1 MKLSPRLKAI
11 ADWIEPKSTVGD
23 VGSDHGYL
31 MTYLL
36 ENKIIES
43 GIASD
48 INEGPVLNCKNTI
61 ASYGFESQIDI
72 RLGGGLVP
80 YKINE
85 VDTVVIAGMGGELIR
100 DILLQSD
107 DVARSVKSF
116 FLQPMTGQDVLRK
129 WLIDHEYT
137 ILKEKVVWEDSRCYE
152 LLHVISGQMDLESH
166 SDVEV
171 ILLKENLYEEIG
183 FKMIYDEA
191 YALYLDRKI
200 SKYKNIMNSITKNS
214 DTSQPKYEEA
224 KLKMT
229 LLNEVKACI
238 QTLIK

>member
-11 ADWIEPKSTVGD
+11 ADWVEPKSVVGD

-48 INEGPVLNCKNTI
+48 INEGPVLNCKKTI

-100 DILLQSD
+100 DILSESN

-137 ILKEKVVWEDSRCYE
+137 IIKEKVVWEDNRCYE
-152 LLHVISGQMDLESH
+152 MLHVISGQMHLECH
-166 SDVEV
+166 SDVEEL
-171 ILLKENLYEEIG
+171 LLKENLYEEIG
-183 FKMIYDEA
+183 FKMIYDGA

-200 SKYKNIMNSITKNS
+200 SKYKNIMNSIKTNS
-214 DTSQPKYEEA
+214 DIDQPKYEEA